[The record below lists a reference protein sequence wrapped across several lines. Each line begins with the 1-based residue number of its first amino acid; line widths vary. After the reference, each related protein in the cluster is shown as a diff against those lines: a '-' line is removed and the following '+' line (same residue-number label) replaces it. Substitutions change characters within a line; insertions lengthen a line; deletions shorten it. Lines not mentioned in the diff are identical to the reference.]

1 MYPQFRA
8 IIQYRL
14 KTVGKEEHMNNNRQ
28 SYNAGEKITALYCRL
43 SRDDELQGDSNSI
56 INQKA
61 ILQKY
66 ADDNGFRNT
75 FLFVDDGYSGTT
87 FDRPDWNRLMGLVD
101 EGRVGTIIVKDMSRL
116 GRDYLKVGMYTEM
129 VFPNADIRFIAINN
143 GVDSANQSENDMTP
157 FINIFN
163 EFYAKDTSHKI
174 RAVFKAKGQS
184 GKPLSTN
191 PPYGYVKDPEDKTH
205 WLVDEKAAEVVREIF
220 RLCIQ
225 GYGVSEIAKE
235 ITKQHILNPTA
246 YAKAGGRSVPDNR
259 GGDNDYTWRGSTV
272 SHMLSR
278 PEYLGHTVNFKTYR
292 KSYKQKKQLKRDP
305 SEWQIFENTHEAIVD
320 RETYDIVQR
329 IRNGRRRRTPMGEM
343 PLLSGM
349 VFCADCGAKLYQVR
363 STTFKPGQ
371 EYMVCA
377 TYRKKGKDQ
386 CTSHQIRNS
395 VIEEFLLDGI
405 RSMTAYVREHED
417 EFVEMVTMLSK
428 AETEK
433 ALRDEKREL
442 EQAQTRVRKL
452 DAIIQRLYEDNVEG
466 KISDERFAKMSEN
479 YESEQKSL
487 ERRIIEIRSSIAT
500 QKENCINVNSFV
512 ALVRKHTDIQ
522 ELNAEAILE
531 FVERLEVFQPARVGG
546 RKVQRLRIVW
556 NCIGEFT
563 PPQP

>member
-1 MYPQFRA
+1 
-8 IIQYRL
+8 
-14 KTVGKEEHMNNNRQ
+14 
-28 SYNAGEKITALYCRL
+28 
-43 SRDDELQGDSNSI
+43 
-56 INQKA
+56 
-61 ILQKY
+61 
-66 ADDNGFRNT
+66 
-75 FLFVDDGYSGTT
+75 
-87 FDRPDWNRLMGLVD
+87 MGLVD

-163 EFYAKDTSHKI
+163 EFYAKDTSRKI

-205 WLVDEKAAEVVREIF
+205 WLVDEEAAEVVREIF
-220 RLCIQ
+220 RMCVQ
-225 GYGVSEIAKE
+225 GYGVSQIANE
-235 ITKQHILNPTA
+235 ITKRHIMNPTA
-246 YAKAGGRSVPDNR
+246 YAKHHGRTIPDNR
-259 GGDNDYTWRGSTV
+259 EFTGDYIWGKSTI

-305 SEWQIFENTHEAIVD
+305 SEWQIFENTHEAIID

-329 IRNGRRRRTPMGEM
+329 IRDGRRRVTPMGEM
-343 PLLSGM
+343 PALSGM
-349 VFCADCGAKLYQVR
+349 VFCADCGAKLYQVHGR
-363 STTFKPGQ
+363 NLQQS

-377 TYRKKGKDQ
+377 TYRKRGKDV
-386 CTSHQIRNS
+386 CSSHQIRNS
-395 VIEEFLLDGI
+395 VIEELLLDGI

-417 EFVEMVTMLSK
+417 EFVEMVTKLSK

-442 EQAQTRVRKL
+442 MQAEARVHKL
-452 DAIIQRLYEDNVEG
+452 DTIIQRLYEDNVEG

-487 ERRIIEIRSSIAT
+487 ERRIIELRSRIAA

-522 ELNAEAILE
+522 ELNAEVIRE
-531 FVERLEVFQPARVGG
+531 FVERVEVFQPARVGG

>member
-163 EFYAKDTSHKI
+163 EFYAKDTSRKI

-305 SEWQIFENTHEAIVD
+305 SEWQIFENTHEAIID

-329 IRNGRRRRTPMGEM
+329 IRDGRRRVTPMGEM
-343 PLLSGM
+343 PTLSGM

-363 STTFKPGQ
+363 GRNLPQS

-377 TYRKKGKDQ
+377 TYRKRGKEV
-386 CTSHQIRNS
+386 CSSHQIRNS